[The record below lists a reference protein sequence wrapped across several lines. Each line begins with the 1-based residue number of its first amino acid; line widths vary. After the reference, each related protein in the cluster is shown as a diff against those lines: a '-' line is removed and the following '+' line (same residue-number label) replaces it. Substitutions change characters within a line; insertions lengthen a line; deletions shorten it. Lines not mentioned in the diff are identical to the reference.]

1 MFLLSNKYNMSI
13 INDFSNLVNVKN
25 FKMLNLV
32 LGDISKLSFLNG
44 KIKKQHKK
52 KLVNLLIVEL
62 VGLQKSFLKI
72 NIKRGKKKIIF
83 IPSRSVTWLNN
94 KIEKYYLYTFSKI
107 NIGSMHT
114 ILKYGLIVD
123 SKDKQL
129 SLKTAFDIIFENSN
143 YFTNLLELNFNRNA
157 QYSDAQ
163 NKKDP
168 KSLNSNTGQKKDY
181 FSLGYLSFFKK
192 SL

>member
-1 MFLLSNKYNMSI
+1 MSI
-13 INDFSNLVNVKN
+13 INDFSNLVNINN
-25 FKMLNLV
+25 FKILNLV

-83 IPSRSVTWLNN
+83 IPSRSVAWLNN

-114 ILKYGLIVD
+114 ILKYGLIIN

-143 YFTNLLELNFNRNA
+143 YFTNILELNFNRNY
-157 QYSDAQ
+157 QYFDSFDR
-163 NKKDP
+163 ND
-168 KSLNSNTGQKKDY
+168 SYSV
-181 FSLGYLSFFKK
+181 GYLSYFKK
-192 SL
+192 CL